1 MSLKESLD
9 FSMKNR
15 IIKKSERFENF
26 EKRKHTFLEK
36 LQNNTDYQKFKTD
49 YLNGQNT
56 RNRME
61 KFGTN
66 IDDDTFKD
74 LEMDLKKEQYFDGL
88 FSDSLNFKEI
98 INYVRYLRDE
108 YPFMTIQH

>member
-1 MSLKESLD
+1 MKIKHIEKESIL
-9 FSMKNR
+9 
-15 IIKKSERFENF
+15 
-26 EKRKHTFLEK
+26 FLEK

-108 YPFMTIQH
+108 YPFMTMHNT